1 MEKLKKII
9 KQIQDIFSK
18 IFYPILGSVCLSKE
32 KRFSIEFDEK
42 SIKICKISPN
52 GKKILKIVE
61 EKFDFDEKMNF
72 AENQI
77 QFSEEI
83 KQILAREKLIGH
95 EATVIIPTSK
105 VKISSLKI
113 PTISPLELEEQS
125 KKEDF
130 WAQHEDANIN
140 FEEDVINYQIVG
152 SDKVSGEN
160 NILVA
165 ATNKKEIENIYNIL
179 INAGV
184 NPNVFEPKCFG
195 NINGILNSRKIYK
208 TSSFALF
215 EYGEKENYFFIHT
228 PKEVL
233 FIQNTII
240 REDLVLIKQIERL
253 PDPTGPFW
261 NEVYERILTDVN
273 TKLEDTGGITK
284 DGIEGFDLKDVFVHT
299 ELGSSENFVKGLKN
313 KLPDLNFK
321 LISFLP
327 QPASSEVE
335 SENIFDN
342 ELMKFDK
349 KLEKQFME
357 YEPESQDYYPN
368 VGAALRFFNPFSSKE
383 PNQIKYKL
391 NLHHMYENISNNR
404 RVRFT
409 NSSLN
414 LILILLILTF
424 ASLTSQTYPVYLE
437 KANVLINYDKVK
449 KDHDNLIKQIGSATA
464 KTKRLEEK
472 RLLANKIIKNKDEF
486 TQLIIETP
494 SIVPSGI
501 EISKLQ
507 YVEDDHAV
515 FNGYALSDED
525 LNIFLS
531 NLRINIG
538 KPELRTIGITK
549 IKKEQSNLPNTNA
562 ASNVPTP
569 PTVNADPENIQG
581 DLTPLFSNNN
591 APTPDEN
598 LDDGTLM
605 EVKNFV
611 IRVDLK
617 KDKLQSKNG

>member
-9 KQIQDIFSK
+9 HQIQSIFSK

-32 KRFSIEFDEK
+32 KRFSIEFDEQGV
-42 SIKICKISPN
+42 KICKISPN
-52 GKKILKIVE
+52 GKKILKIIE

-72 AENQI
+72 SENQI

-105 VKISSLKI
+105 VKISSIKI
-113 PTISPLELEEQS
+113 PTTSPLELEEQS
-125 KKEDF
+125 KTEDF
-130 WAQHEDANIN
+130 WAQYENANIN
-140 FEEDVINYQIVG
+140 FEEDVINYQLIN
-152 SDKVSGEN
+152 SDKATGED
-160 NILVA
+160 NIIVA
-165 ATNKKEIENIYNIL
+165 AANKKEIENIYNIL

-195 NINGILNSRKIYK
+195 NINGIINSRKIYK
-208 TSSFALF
+208 NSSFALF

-233 FIQNTII
+233 FIQNTIT

-284 DGIEGFDLKDVFVHT
+284 DGIEGFNLKEVLVHT

-313 KLPDLNFK
+313 KLPELNFK

-327 QPASSEVE
+327 QPASSEIE

-368 VGAALRFFNPFSSKE
+368 VGAALRFFNPFFAKE
-383 PNQIKYKL
+383 PSQIKYKL
-391 NLHHMYENISNNR
+391 NLHHMFENISNNR
-404 RVRFT
+404 RVRFS
-409 NSSLN
+409 NSALN

-437 KANVLINYDKVK
+437 KANVLVDYEKVK
-449 KDHDNLIKQIGSATA
+449 KDHDNLIKQIGSAAA

-472 RLLANKIIKNKDEF
+472 RLLANKIVKNKDEF

-494 SIVPSGI
+494 SLVPSGI
-501 EISKLQ
+501 EISRLQ
-507 YVEDDHAV
+507 YVEDDHAT

-525 LNIFLS
+525 LNVFLS
-531 NLRINIG
+531 NLRINVG
-538 KPELRTIGITK
+538 RPELKTIGITK
-549 IKKEQSNLPNTNA
+549 IEKDKAEETNTDST
-562 ASNVPTP
+562 SNVPTP
-569 PTVNADPENIQG
+569 PPVNEDPENIQG
-581 DLTPLFSNNN
+581 DLIPIISANNTS
-591 APTPDEN
+591 AAEEN

-611 IRVDLK
+611 IKVDLK
-617 KDKLQSKNG
+617 KDKLVSNNG